1 MESHSQGLMP
11 NGKVD
16 VETVAKQIMKEAD
29 IQIRVAAGLNVKVTI
44 VPGLKIRRNELEY
57 AVWIVYN

>member
-1 MESHSQGLMP
+1 MLSHNQGHTP

-44 VPGLKIRRNELEY
+44 VPGLKIRRNELII